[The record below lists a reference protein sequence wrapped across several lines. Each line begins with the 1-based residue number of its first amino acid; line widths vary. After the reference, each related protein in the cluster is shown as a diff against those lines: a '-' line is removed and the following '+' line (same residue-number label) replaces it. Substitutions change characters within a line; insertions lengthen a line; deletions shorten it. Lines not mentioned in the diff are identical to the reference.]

1 MDKFSRSLNG
11 YNIKEVNAFLN
22 DTITNM
28 ESILAKAKNQEQK
41 ISDQSKLIGA
51 QNQKLDEQNQYIQKL
66 TEQLEHYRSLESTLQ
81 KAIYSLEDE
90 RNNIRKSAYQER
102 DLLIEEAKQNA
113 SRIVNDALIRSE
125 KIELKTETAERN
137 LRIFKSRLRSIIEQ
151 QQAVVDEIE
160 VLELED

>member
-28 ESILAKAKNQEQK
+28 ESILKKAQTQEQK
-41 ISDQSKLIGA
+41 INDQNRLIGA

-66 TEQLEHYRSLESTLQ
+66 TEQLEHYRSIESSLQ
-81 KAIYSLEDE
+81 KVIYSLEEE
-90 RNNIRKSAYQER
+90 RSNIRKSAYQER